1 MANYTMD
8 RQDLGDLGAEP
19 RHEMN
24 YTDGNFSFPYEDPA
38 IVNPDELA
46 TFPKTVNTSAY
57 HHHHESHLVNKRTPL
72 RDGKNI
78 TITDN
83 HPD

>member
-1 MANYTMD
+1 MANYTMN
-8 RQDLGDLGAEP
+8 RHDLGDLGGNP
-19 RHEMN
+19 YQMN
-24 YTDGNFSFPYEDPA
+24 TSSDNFTFPYEDPA
-38 IVNPDELA
+38 IINPDELA
-46 TFPKTVNTSAY
+46 SFPKVTCPSHGY
-57 HHHHESHLVNKRTPL
+57 YHHESHLVNRRTPV